1 MTDSKQKNVQN
12 QALTKASKNAKTPKA
27 SKADKN
33 EALFVSKPV
42 NMLLWLLSFA
52 LLIAAIGGNFYYAQ
66 HYVIDE
72 SSLGRLLRVA
82 IVIVTIVVALGV
94 TLFTNKGHKLLS
106 FARESYVELKKVV
119 WPTRPEA
126 VQTTIIVF
134 VAVSV
139 VSLFLYLCDVVF
151 LQIVRAITL

>member
-1 MTDSKQKNVQN
+1 MSENKTKTKQTKVVN
-12 QALTKASKNAKTPKA
+12 TKAPKA
-27 SKADKN
+27 NVKATEVKKG
-33 EALFVSKPV
+33 EELFVSKPV
-42 NMLLWLLSFA
+42 NLLLWLLSFA
-52 LLIAAIGGNFYYAQ
+52 LLIAAIGGNFYYTQ

-72 SSLGRLLRVA
+72 SSLQRLGRVA
-82 IVIVTIVVALGV
+82 IVIAVIVIALGV
-94 TLFTNKGHKLLS
+94 VLFTNKGHKLLS
-106 FARESYVELKKVV
+106 FARESYIELKKVV

-134 VAVSV
+134 VAVSL